1 MRALP
6 GAFACALVV
15 GLLTTVAPP
24 RAQAP
29 AVDSATQTLRSR
41 PNPAAETSA
50 TAPAGEDPL
59 RDLPVSLQRIREAL
73 ERSPTSVL
81 KLPDQPVFQ
90 VVIEGKLPEFQ
101 DFVAPGELQ
110 ISAMPVAMTHR
121 EFLTMA
127 TPEEARSF
135 ASFTNGELA
144 QVVATGVAAGLAMS
158 AISQAIRSGW
168 HARREQRAREEVEA
182 VVEALRKR
190 DEATAAPAPP
200 P

>member
-1 MRALP
+1 M
-6 GAFACALVV
+6 
-15 GLLTTVAPP
+15 TSVAPL

-29 AVDSATQTLRSR
+29 VVDSATTTSQSR
-41 PNPAAETSA
+41 PIPAAVSTA
-50 TAPAGEDPL
+50 TAPASEDPL
-59 RDLPVSLQRIREAL
+59 PELPVSLQRIREAL

-90 VVIEGKLPEFQ
+90 VIIEGKLPEFA

-110 ISAMPVAMTHR
+110 INAMPVAMTHR

-168 HARREQRAREEVEA
+168 HGWREQRAREEVEA
-182 VVEALRKR
+182 VVEALRQR
-190 DEATAAPAPP
+190 DEAKASPAPP